1 MDSKKIMLLLD
12 VVKIGSLKRAAEA
25 LNYTQSELIYQINS
39 LEQEIGVP
47 LLVRNHRGVSLTAA
61 GAALEPQFRAL
72 VDSAA
77 SLRAEIDQYT
87 KQNAGQL
94 QIGVVTSALSGWLP
108 GILSGFKAEHPG
120 LNISIYC
127 GTSEL
132 TGWLESKLIDL
143 AIVPKHM
150 AAGYQWRFLHRD
162 TICACVPA
170 SSPIAEQKTVTY
182 DELRDYSLLNSGYME
197 TAAYNELYQNLGISA
212 ESTVCDVQ
220 ISSTDGATLFP
231 LVASGLGITFL
242 SDCYLNVCP
251 PTVKMVP
258 LDPPFHREIGIIT
271 SPGKSLAPAARSF
284 VSYLLADIEG

>member
-1 MDSKKIMLLLD
+1 MDTKKIMLLLD

-25 LNYTQSELIYQINS
+25 LNYTQSGLIYQINS

-94 QIGVVTSALSGWLP
+94 QIGVVTSAIGGWLP
-108 GILSGFKAEHPG
+108 DILSSFKAAHPG
-120 LNISIYC
+120 MSISIYC

-132 TGWLESKLIDL
+132 GSWLESKLIDL

-150 AAGYQWRFLHRD
+150 AGAFQWRFLHQD

-170 SSPIAEQKTVTY
+170 SSPIAQRESVSY
-182 DELRDYSLLNSGYME
+182 DDLRSYSLLNSGYME

-242 SDCYLNVCP
+242 SDSYLNVCP
-251 PTVKMVP
+251 PTVRMIP

-271 SPGKSLAPAARSF
+271 NPGKSLPPAARSF
-284 VSYLLADIEG
+284 LSHLLADIGG